1 MLNDKNKGVDIM
13 IENFGLIMF
22 CAMIPI
28 VIGVIVSVLNDKK
41 KNSNSDFA
49 EGSAMKKLNTL
60 LNTIIG
66 AFIGVFIGNG
76 VYVVWNFKTCP
87 ELYAMQSA
95 PWYTSILVSG
105 AVTLA
110 VVVVA
115 VIAKI
120 IIKKYAAKH

>member
-1 MLNDKNKGVDIM
+1 
-13 IENFGLIMF
+13 
-22 CAMIPI
+22 
-28 VIGVIVSVLNDKK
+28 
-41 KNSNSDFA
+41 
-49 EGSAMKKLNTL
+49 MKKLNNF
-60 LNTIIG
+60 LNILIG
-66 AFIGVFIGNG
+66 AFVGVFVGRGIY
-76 VYVVWNFKTCP
+76 VYWDFKTHP
-87 ELYAMQSA
+87 DLYAVQSA